1 VNLTDISELALARNN
16 SDTETGTNTETVAPD
31 RDHAYWPLASLEAAP
46 AATTAAAISATIL
59 MRFPFDR

>member
-46 AATTAAAISATIL
+46 AATTAAAIS
-59 MRFPFDR
+59 